1 MIQYDSRDIDSLI
14 GQTPLLPIDIGI
26 ENTVVLAKME
36 LTSFTGS
43 AKDRMAYHM
52 LTKAEQSGK
61 LKPGGTI
68 IEATTGNTGIAFS
81 ALAAM
86 RGYKMIAVMPEGQSI
101 ERVKMIKSLGAE
113 LVLTPFKEGPAGA
126 IVKRDELVKQI
137 PNSWKPDQ
145 FANPDNIEAHKLTT
159 AVELMKE
166 TKGDIDYIVHGVGT
180 GGTLMGVGLV
190 FKEHNPNIR
199 MVAVEPAESAVM
211 SGGPAG
217 EHNIQGIGE
226 GFIPPL
232 IDMSKIDDVVAVPTQ
247 EAIDTAREF
256 SRTHGILIGFSAGAN
271 IAAIKKLSKRDG
283 KRFLTFFC
291 DRGERYLSIE

>member
-1 MIQYDSRDIDSLI
+1 MQYDSRDIDSLI